1 MTEQNKDK
9 EEASHG
15 IEELKNNKYGT
26 SAKNG
31 AGADN
36 YTETTKAVAYYTG
49 RVYGKDM
56 KMLVL
61 HLEEANFEEPEYPD
75 KAVVVLLSQR
85 RQEEL

>member
-1 MTEQNKDK
+1 MSEQDKNKEK
-9 EEASHG
+9 ANQG
-15 IEELKNNKYGT
+15 IEELKNFKYGT

-36 YTETTKAVAYYTG
+36 YTETTKAVGYCVG

-61 HLEEANFEEPEYPD
+61 HLEEKKFEEPAYPNKTD
-75 KAVVVLLSQR
+75 
-85 RQEEL
+85 